1 MGVSEPSVPIVYC
14 ETLPPLFATYT
25 YLPEGSM
32 ATDWGFVPAP
42 TAAVDMGP
50 SEPSAPIVYC
60 ETVLLALFATYTC
73 LPEGSTA
80 TDWGFPPAAAF
91 PRYLSRPDETSAA

>member
-1 MGVSEPSVPIVYC
+1 MGASEPSVPIVYC

-32 ATDWGFVPAP
+32 ATEKGNGPVATGVVIEVSAP
-42 TAAVDMGP
+42 FT
-50 SEPSAPIVYC
+50 PIVYC
-60 ETVLLALFATYTC
+60 ETVPLALFATYTC

-80 TDWGFPPAAAF
+80 TDWGFPSAAAF